1 MIEAEDIERLKEI
14 FVTRQECNSTNDE
27 INRKLSND
35 STRLAVIESQ
45 LKTITWILTTVGAGV
60 LATVIKLFFGA

>member
-60 LATVIKLFFGA
+60 LATVIKLFFGT

>member
-1 MIEAEDIERLKEI
+1 MVEKEDIEQLKLV
-14 FVTRQECNSTNDE
+14 FVTRDECNSQNDE
-27 INRKLSND
+27 IKGKLSAD

>member
-1 MIEAEDIERLKEI
+1 MIEDKDIERLKEI
-14 FVTRQECNSTNDE
+14 FVTRQECNTTNDE

>member
-1 MIEAEDIERLKEI
+1 MIEDKDIEQLKLI
-14 FVTRQECNSTNDE
+14 FVTRKECDSTNDE
-27 INRKLSND
+27 IDRKLQND

>member
-1 MIEAEDIERLKEI
+1 MIEDKDIERLKEI
-14 FVTRQECNSTNDE
+14 FVTRSECTSTNEE
-27 INRKLSND
+27 IRNKLSSD